1 MPIGNSRH
9 SNRAMRGDLELVKGL
24 PLSFGFLAMFS
35 TLLGYACIRAGSA
48 AEREHE
54 NLAM

>member
-1 MPIGNSRH
+1 
-9 SNRAMRGDLELVKGL
+9 MRGDLELVKGL